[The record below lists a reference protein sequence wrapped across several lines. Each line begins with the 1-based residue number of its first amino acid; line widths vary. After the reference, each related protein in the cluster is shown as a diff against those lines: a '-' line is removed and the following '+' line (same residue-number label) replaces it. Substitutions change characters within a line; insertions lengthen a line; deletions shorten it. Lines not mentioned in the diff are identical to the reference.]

1 MMAKYGL
8 SVIVL
13 QLPTLVV
20 LVAGIALLTTRRA
33 TLPPRSVQ
41 LGVAGCVA
49 MLVGTLVGLAWS
61 VSLPLLVSQ
70 GGGVNFTNVS
80 LLSLLVGGVLTLLH
94 AAGLGLLIA
103 AVLGGV
109 RVPDPPPTAAA
120 PPA

>member
-1 MMAKYGL
+1 MMAVYGL
-8 SVIVL
+8 SVVVV

-49 MLVGTLVGLAWS
+49 LLVGALVGLAWS

-70 GGGVNFTNVS
+70 GGAVNFTNVS
-80 LLSLLVGGVLTLLH
+80 LLSLLVGGVLALLH

-103 AVLGGV
+103 AVLGSV
-109 RVPDPPPTAAA
+109 RAPAPPTPAA
-120 PPA
+120 PTA